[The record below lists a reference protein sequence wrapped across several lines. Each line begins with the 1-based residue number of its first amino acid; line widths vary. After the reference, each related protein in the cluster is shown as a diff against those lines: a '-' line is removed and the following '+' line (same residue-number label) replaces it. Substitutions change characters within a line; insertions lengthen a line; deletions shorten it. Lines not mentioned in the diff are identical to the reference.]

1 LPSNTITILNDSSG
15 SDLSGNRKS
24 GNVLTE
30 PPFTKSS
37 RGYMTQSKGLLPLAL
52 HDTGLGI
59 STGKRPGKS
68 HLKPAGQPPTPDC
81 CS

>member
-1 LPSNTITILNDSSG
+1 
-15 SDLSGNRKS
+15 
-24 GNVLTE
+24 
-30 PPFTKSS
+30 
-37 RGYMTQSKGLLPLAL
+37 MTQSKGLLPLAL